1 MLKAIMHSDKPFPL
15 LGEREFTYLY
25 AISKGIVIEESKL
38 GIGYLRV
45 KLHEMIEIIAR
56 AAHQKYDNTNLEHL
70 GLHKHIEMVLNE
82 LF

>member
-1 MLKAIMHSDKPFPL
+1 MHPDKPGPF
-15 LGEREFTYLY
+15 LGVREFTYLY
-25 AISKGIVIEESKL
+25 ALSKGIVIEESRF

-45 KLHEMIEIIAR
+45 KLYEMIEIIAR
-56 AAHQKYDNTNLEHL
+56 VAHQKYDNTNQEHL